1 MMLTVENLVIN
12 YGAIQAVKGIS
23 FSVAERELVA
33 LIGSNGAGKSTT
45 LKSIS
50 GLVRPAS
57 GVMTYQGQDLTKM
70 PTHRIVAEGV
80 VQSPEGRQIFGSLTV
95 RENLLLGTTARTDRS
110 DVDTDL
116 IRVFGLFPVL
126 QERVGQRAG
135 TLSGGEQQMLA
146 IGRALMAKP
155 TLLLLDEPSLG
166 LAPIVVNRIFTVIR
180 QLKEQG
186 VTILLVEQNARK
198 ALAIADRAYVLETG
212 LITLSGPASELAHN
226 PAVEQAY
233 LGGGV
238 AL

>member
-1 MMLTVENLVIN
+1 MLNVENLVIN

-23 FSVAERELVA
+23 LSVAERELVA

-50 GLVRPAS
+50 GIIRPAS
-57 GVMTYQGQDLTKM
+57 GTLLYEGQDLASM
-70 PTHRIVAEGV
+70 PTHEIVARGV

-95 RENLLLGTTARTDRS
+95 RENLLLGATARNDRDGS
-110 DVDTDL
+110 DGDL
-116 IRVFGLFPVL
+116 ASVYGHFPIL
-126 QERVGQRAG
+126 EERIGQRAG

-146 IGRALMAKP
+146 IGRALMARP
-155 TLLLLDEPSLG
+155 RLLLLDEPSLG
-166 LAPIVVNRIFTVIR
+166 LAPIVVNRIFAVIR
-180 QLKEQG
+180 QLKAQG

-198 ALAIADRAYVLETG
+198 ALAVADRAYVLETG
-212 LITLSGPASELAHN
+212 LITLSGPAGELARN